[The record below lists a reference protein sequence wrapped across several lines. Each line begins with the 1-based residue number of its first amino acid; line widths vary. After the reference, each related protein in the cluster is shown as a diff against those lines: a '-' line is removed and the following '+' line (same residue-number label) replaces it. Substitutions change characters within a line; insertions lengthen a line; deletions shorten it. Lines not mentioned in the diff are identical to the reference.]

1 MPIYKYQCYNCGL
14 EFEEMRIPAKRET
27 CPCPSCKE
35 LAEKQVSS
43 GNFTFQ
49 HNPTGPVPQ
58 NTGVASIDY
67 DFDKT
72 IGRDSEQKW
81 KAIDQ
86 RRSDKVSFIERER
99 RKGNNIDMAH
109 VTPTLD
115 GSYRTL
121 SNQEIKKVNE
131 NRNIATEYNNELY
144 KSHRQEDSKKPK

>member
-1 MPIYKYQCYNCGL
+1 MPLYKYQCYDCGL
-14 EFEEMRIPAKRET
+14 EFEEMRPLSKRGD
-27 CPCPSCKE
+27 CPCPSCNS
-35 LAEKQVSS
+35 LAQKQVSA

-72 IGRDSEQKW
+72 IGRDAEQKW
-81 KAIDQ
+81 KTIDQ
-86 RRSDKVSFIERER
+86 RRSDKISFIERER

-109 VTPTLD
+109 VAPTSD

-121 SNQEIKKVNE
+121 SNQEITQVNE
-131 NRNIATEYNNELY
+131 NRHLATEYNKELY
-144 KSHRQEDSKKPK
+144 KQHKSEDEKKPK